1 MVDINVYGTIG
12 ADFWDDECT
21 SAADFSRALEEA
33 GGDDVTIHINSCGGN
48 VFDANTMAER
58 LRAYKGRS
66 TASIEGIAASAA
78 SYFALTADEVVM
90 NPSALMMVHNPSSVC
105 AGQASD
111 MRDCADFLDK
121 VGETIVAQY
130 VRKTGMG
137 ADEVRALMDAE
148 TWMDALDARE
158 RGFVDGLTDDEPVT
172 ACVSAGLAKSFKRA
186 PSALGRGAG
195 DGAANISAD
204 EHGNQAAAG
213 AAAAG
218 AGAAPRKTV
227 CVNGQ
232 FLTY

>member
-48 VFDANTMAER
+48 VFDANAMAER

-121 VGETIVAQY
+121 VGETIVSQY

-172 ACVSAGLAKSFKRA
+172 ACVSAALAKSFKHA
-186 PSALGRGAG
+186 PSALAGGAG

-204 EHGNQAAAG
+204 EDGNQAAAG